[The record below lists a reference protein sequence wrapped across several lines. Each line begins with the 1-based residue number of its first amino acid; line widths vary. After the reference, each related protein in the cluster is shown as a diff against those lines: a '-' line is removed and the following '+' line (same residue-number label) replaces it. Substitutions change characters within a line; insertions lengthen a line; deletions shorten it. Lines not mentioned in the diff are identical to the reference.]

1 MESQNSRQQGGWE
14 VPNLLGDEEWC
25 MVFGLC
31 HSPMQNDPSHKSPVR
46 YNLTGKAVGMSSLTC
61 QALKLSEQ
69 EISRKSEEVQ
79 VYFQFEGDSLQD
91 YGRIVFCVFNGLFL
105 WMG

>member
-1 MESQNSRQQGGWE
+1 
-14 VPNLLGDEEWC
+14 

-91 YGRIVFCVFNGLFL
+91 YGRIVFCVFNGLLL